1 MGIGCMVVKGSAG
14 LSWRTHPHPPLVMAI
29 RQLLR
34 FCIFVFS
41 VLSTADLQAAK
52 FSRVVIDSGHGAQDN
67 GARIGYIYEKH
78 LALDV
83 ARRLERFLSAEGIRT
98 VMTRTT
104 DVFIPLEKRSELANK
119 TRDSVLVSIH
129 FNMVN
134 YAGPKGV
141 EAWFYN
147 EEGRNL
153 ASFVQ
158 EEIVSSLRTV
168 NRGVKFARYKIL
180 RTCNRPAVLIEGGFI
195 STKEDLKRCLD
206 PKYREALAIS
216 IGRGLL
222 RYRKS

>member
-1 MGIGCMVVKGSAG
+1 
-14 LSWRTHPHPPLVMAI
+14 MAI
-29 RQLLR
+29 RRLLR
-34 FCIFVFS
+34 LCIFVFS
-41 VLSTADLQAAK
+41 VLSAAELQAAK

-83 ARRLERFLSAEGIRT
+83 ARRLERYLNAQGIRT

-104 DVFIPLEKRSELANK
+104 DVFIPLEERSELANQ
-119 TRDSVLVSIH
+119 TRDSILVSIH

-153 ASFVQ
+153 ATFVQ
-158 EEIVSSLRTV
+158 EEIVSSLRTA

-180 RTCNRPAVLIEGGFI
+180 RTCTRPAVLVEGGFI

-216 IGRGLL
+216 IGNGLL

>member
-1 MGIGCMVVKGSAG
+1 MIDGSFCLLMPTDRLLPVFVCLILSLSASWSWAG
-14 LSWRTHPHPPLVMAI
+14 
-29 RQLLR
+29 
-34 FCIFVFS
+34 
-41 VLSTADLQAAK
+41 K

-83 ARRLERFLSAEGIRT
+83 ARRLERFLNGEGIKSQ
-98 VMTRTT
+98 MTRTT
-104 DVFIPLEKRSELANK
+104 DVLVPLEDRAAVANS
-119 TRDSVLVSIH
+119 TRDCIFVSIH

-141 EAWFYN
+141 ETWYYN
-147 EEGRNL
+147 EEGRSL
-153 ASFVQ
+153 ATFVQ
-158 EEIVSSLRTV
+158 AEIVNTLHTA
-168 NRGVKFARYKIL
+168 NRGVKFARYKVL
-180 RTCNRPAVLIEGGFI
+180 RTCTKPAVLVEGGFI

-206 PKYREALAIS
+206 PKYREALAVS

>member
-1 MGIGCMVVKGSAG
+1 
-14 LSWRTHPHPPLVMAI
+14 MAI
-29 RQLLR
+29 RRLLR
-34 FCIFVFS
+34 LCIFVFS
-41 VLSTADLQAAK
+41 VLSAADLQAAK

-83 ARRLERFLSAEGIRT
+83 ARRLQRYLSSQGIRT
-98 VMTRTT
+98 AMTRTT
-104 DVFIPLEKRSELANK
+104 DVFIPLEERAELANK

-147 EEGRNL
+147 EEGRSL

-158 EEIVSSLRTV
+158 EEIVNSLQTA

-180 RTCNRPAVLIEGGFI
+180 RTCTRPAVLVEGGFI
-195 STKEDLKRCLD
+195 STNEDLKRCLD

-216 IGRGLL
+216 IGKGLL

>member
-1 MGIGCMVVKGSAG
+1 M
-14 LSWRTHPHPPLVMAI
+14 
-29 RQLLR
+29 LR
-34 FCIFVFS
+34 LFGFVFA
-41 VLSTADLQAAK
+41 VLISTEVQAAK

-83 ARRLERFLSAEGIRT
+83 ARRLERYLSGKGIRT
-98 VMTRTT
+98 TMTRTK
-104 DVFIPLEKRSELANK
+104 DVFIPLEQRSEVANK
-119 TRDSVLVSIH
+119 IRDSVLVSIH
-129 FNMVN
+129 FNMVS

-141 EAWFYN
+141 ETWFYN
-147 EEGRNL
+147 EEGRGL
-153 ASFVQ
+153 AAFVQ
-158 EEIVSSLRTV
+158 EEIVSSLKTV

-180 RTCNRPAVLIEGGFI
+180 RTCTRPAVLVEGGFI

-216 IGRGLL
+216 IGNGLL